1 MKGGKN
7 RPGFEYDDWKQWC
20 GMHTLWVHQLD
31 AYDRFDNVGDDI
43 VEQEAAVSN
52 EQCHKGHQV

>member
-1 MKGGKN
+1 
-7 RPGFEYDDWKQWC
+7 
-20 GMHTLWVHQLD
+20 MHTLWVHQLD

>member
-1 MKGGKN
+1 MMN
-7 RPGFEYDDWKQWC
+7 WKQWC

-43 VEQEAAVSN
+43 VEQEAAVSD
-52 EQCHKGHQV
+52 EQCHEGHQV